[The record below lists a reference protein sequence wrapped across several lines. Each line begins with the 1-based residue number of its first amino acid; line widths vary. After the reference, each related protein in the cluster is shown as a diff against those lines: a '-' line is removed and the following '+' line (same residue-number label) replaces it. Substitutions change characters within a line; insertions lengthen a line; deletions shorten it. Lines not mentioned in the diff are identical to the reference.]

1 MTARGR
7 AWTTSV
13 FVFRSPVHFGHALS
27 VCRSALD
34 NRRSVSLDRGFAVY
48 VQNAN
53 APARKPV
60 TVPGLRAMKAEG
72 RRIAMLTAYDASF
85 AWQLEQAGVDV
96 ALVGDSLGMVMQG
109 HASTLPVTL
118 DHMVYH
124 TAMVARGVSATLLV
138 ADLPFMADR
147 DVSHAL
153 EAGAR
158 LVGEAGAAMVK
169 IEGGAPHILDAIAAL
184 TARAIPVC
192 AHLGLTPQSVHKF
205 GGFRIQGRE
214 QEAAER
220 VLAEARSVQ
229 DAGADLLVLEGVPTS
244 LGEQVAKALSIPVI
258 GIGAGPH
265 CDGQVLVIQDML
277 GITRGKR
284 PKFSKDFLAGRGSVA
299 EAIAAYVADVRSGAF
314 PAPEHCFN

>member
-1 MTARGR
+1 M
-7 AWTTSV
+7 
-13 FVFRSPVHFGHALS
+13 
-27 VCRSALD
+27 
-34 NRRSVSLDRGFAVY
+34 Y

-60 TVPGLRAMKAEG
+60 TVPSLHAMKAEG

-85 AWQLEQAGVDV
+85 AWQLESAGVDV

-109 HASTLPVTL
+109 HTSTLPVTL

-124 TAMVARGVSATLLV
+124 TAMVARGVSATMLV

-147 DVSHAL
+147 DLPHVL

-169 IEGGAPHILDAIAAL
+169 IEGGAPHILAAIEAL
-184 TARAIPVC
+184 TVRAIPVC

-214 QEAAER
+214 QEAADR
-220 VLAEARSVQ
+220 VLAEALAVES
-229 DAGADLLVLEGVPTS
+229 AGADLLVLEGVPVA
-244 LGEQVAKALSIPVI
+244 LGERVTKAVKIPVI

-284 PKFSKDFLAGRGSVA
+284 PKFSKDFLIGHDSVA
-299 EAIAAYVADVRSGAF
+299 AAIAAYVADVRSGAF